1 MRFKLFSN
9 PQALSSTLAM
19 LGLPQPQALGFLNSV
34 DPLASASN
42 YYLVTSYRMSFK
54 TTGRVGV
61 CSFSFVVKRLCVWLW
76 PLRVMLIAYRDAN
89 W

>member
-19 LGLPQPQALGFLNSV
+19 LGSPQPQALGFLNSV

-54 TTGRVGV
+54 TTGRVGA
-61 CSFSFVVKRLCVWLW
+61 CSFSLVVKRLCVWLW
-76 PLRVMLIAYRDAN
+76 PLQVMLNAYRDAN